1 MRLSSPKANA
11 GRLLLLAL
19 IAAGVVA
26 FLLAGGYRFL
36 SFDNLVAHKDALI
49 DWADARPVLAP
60 GVWAAAYLV
69 LGLFGLPG
77 STVLNLSAGL
87 LFGFWEGLLLV
98 VAGSTLASAVAF
110 LSFRYL
116 LGDLM
121 EERMRRRFP
130 RLLEG
135 LEREGVYFVL
145 TLRLLPVIPFSATN
159 VILAIS
165 PVRFGSFLFF
175 SLVGLLPRYLL
186 YVYAGAH
193 LGDVQNPDDLW
204 SPPLVGVLAAL
215 AVLPWLV
222 KSVLRQMKRRPPQAR
237 GNAEPGGH

>member
-1 MRLSSPKANA
+1 MKLPSPKPNA
-11 GRLLLLAL
+11 VRLLLLAL
-19 IAAGVVA
+19 IAAGAVA

-49 DWADARPVLAP
+49 DWADARPLLAP
-60 GVWAAAYLV
+60 GVWGAAYLV

-77 STVLNLSAGL
+77 ATVLNLTAGL
-87 LFGFWEGLLLV
+87 LFDFWEGLLLA

-116 LGDLM
+116 LRGFV
-121 EERMRRRFP
+121 EERIRRRFP
-130 RLLEG
+130 HLLEG

-159 VILAIS
+159 VILAVS
-165 PVRFGSFLFF
+165 PVRFAPFLVF
-175 SLVGLLPRYLL
+175 SILGLLPRYLL

-193 LGDVQNPDDLW
+193 LGDVQNPNDLW
-204 SPPLVGVLAAL
+204 SLPLVGVLAAL

-222 KSVLRQMKRRPPQAR
+222 KGVLRQMKHRF
-237 GNAEPGGH
+237 

>member
-1 MRLSSPKANA
+1 MKVPSPEPNA
-11 GRLLLLAL
+11 VRLLLLAL
-19 IAAGVVA
+19 VAAGAVA

-49 DWADARPVLAP
+49 DWADARPLLAP
-60 GVWAAAYLV
+60 GVWGAAYLV

-87 LFGFWEGLLLV
+87 LFDFWKGLLLV
-98 VAGSTLASAVAF
+98 VVGSTLASAVAF

-116 LGDLM
+116 LRGFV

-130 RLLEG
+130 HLLEG

-159 VILAIS
+159 VILAVS
-165 PVRFGSFLFF
+165 PVRFAPFLVF
-175 SLVGLLPRYLL
+175 SILGLLPRYLL

-193 LGDVQNPDDLW
+193 LGDVQNPNDLW
-204 SPPLVGVLAAL
+204 SLPLVGVLAAL

-222 KSVLRQMKRRPPQAR
+222 KGVLRQMK
-237 GNAEPGGH
+237 HWF

>member
-1 MRLSSPKANA
+1 MKLPSPEPNA
-11 GRLLLLAL
+11 VRLLLLVL
-19 IAAGVVA
+19 IAAGA
-26 FLLAGGYRFL
+26 ATFLLAGGYRFL

-49 DWADARPVLAP
+49 DWADGRPLLAP
-60 GVWAAAYLV
+60 GVWVAAYLV

-87 LFGFWEGLLLV
+87 LFDFWEGLLLV

-116 LGDLM
+116 LRDFV
-121 EERMRRRFP
+121 EERVRRRFP
-130 RLLEG
+130 HLLEG

-159 VILAIS
+159 LILAIS
-165 PVRFGSFLFF
+165 PVRFAPFLVF
-175 SLVGLLPRYLL
+175 SLLGLLPRYLL
-186 YVYAGAH
+186 YVYAGTH
-193 LGDVQNPDDLW
+193 LGDVENPDDLW
-204 SPPLVGVLAAL
+204 SLPLVGALAVL

-222 KSVLRQMKRRPPQAR
+222 RGVLSLMKRSRTRVRPR
-237 GNAEPGGH
+237 V

>member
-1 MRLSSPKANA
+1 MKLPSPEPNAIRLP
-11 GRLLLLAL
+11 LLAV
-19 IAAGVVA
+19 IAAGAVA

-49 DWADARPVLAP
+49 DWADARPLLAP
-60 GVWAAAYLV
+60 GVWIAAYLV
-69 LGLFGLPG
+69 LGVFGLPG
-77 STVLNLSAGL
+77 SMVLNLSAGL
-87 LFGFWEGLLLV
+87 LFDFCEGLLLV

-110 LSFRYL
+110 LFFRYV
-116 LGDLM
+116 LGDFV
-121 EERMRRRFP
+121 EERMQRRFP
-130 RLLEG
+130 HLLEG

-165 PVRFGSFLFF
+165 PVRFTPFLVF
-175 SLVGLLPRYLL
+175 SLLGLLPRYLL

-204 SPPLVGVLAAL
+204 SPPLVGALAVL

-222 KSVLRQMKRRPPQAR
+222 KGVVRQMKHWLK
-237 GNAEPGGH
+237 GS

>member
-1 MRLSSPKANA
+1 MKLPSSGPNAVRLF
-11 GRLLLLAL
+11 LLAL
-19 IAAGVVA
+19 IAAGAAA

-36 SFDNLVAHKDALI
+36 SFDQLVAHKDALMV
-49 DWADARPVLAP
+49 WADARPLLAP
-60 GVWAAAYLV
+60 AVWVAAYLV

-77 STVLNLSAGL
+77 STVMNLSAGL
-87 LFGFWEGLLLV
+87 LFEFWRGLLLV
-98 VAGSTLASAVAF
+98 IAGSTLASIVAF

-116 LGDLM
+116 LRDFV
-121 EERMRRRFP
+121 EERARRRFP
-130 RLLEG
+130 HLLEG

-165 PVRFGSFLFF
+165 PVRFAPFLFF
-175 SLVGLLPRYLL
+175 SLLGLLPRYVL

-193 LGDVQNPDDLW
+193 LGDVENPDDLW
-204 SPPLVGVLAAL
+204 SLPLLGALSVL

-222 KSVLRQMKRRPPQAR
+222 RGVRRR
-237 GNAEPGGH
+237 MTHGSGRSR